1 MVILLVCLSILFSH
15 SWSVKLAHHIT
26 SFTPPGSRIIPL
38 FSRQTPWQNL
48 DGITFKGEL
57 NTGGVLKVYDFGP
70 ISCWILEILWDHMIC
85 LFEIKHRLCVVI
97 TTAYSSNETE
107 RLSGVQVTLCF
118 QACRT
123 QVHWVGCMHCQMPVN
138 MHCPLHAVCSD
149 WHFIVLFAW
158 ILAVHYMQYNN
169 KWHVTHCICC

>member
-85 LFEIKHRLCVVI
+85 LFEIKHRFRVI
-97 TTAYSSNETE
+97 TRNNTRCYYDCLFFKRNWEVVWCTSDIMLSS
-107 RLSGVQVTLCF
+107 LSDTSTLS
-118 QACRT
+118 R
-123 QVHWVGCMHCQMPVN
+123 
-138 MHCPLHAVCSD
+138 LHALSD
-149 WHFIVLFAW
+149 A
-158 ILAVHYMQYNN
+158 
-169 KWHVTHCICC
+169 C